1 MRTQN
6 LSREAGEK
14 AATESSPVPSV
25 ALLPNAAR
33 VAVIIPTYREAE
45 NIPGMI
51 ERLAAVREASQLDLE
66 VLFVD
71 DNSQDG
77 SEEIVS
83 SKNLPWVR
91 IIVRT
96 KDRGLSQA
104 VLEGLRT
111 ATSDYL
117 VVMDADLSHPPE
129 KIPELVRLLSGG
141 MEFVAGSRFTEGG
154 STDDD
159 WGVFRWL
166 NSRVATLLALPLTR
180 LKDPMSGFFALHR
193 DTFLRGNSSYNPIG
207 YKIGLELVVKCNCT
221 RVAEVPIHFVDRR
234 LGSSKLSFKE
244 QLRYLQHIRRLYI
257 HRFGTLTHLAQFAV
271 VGFSGA
277 LLNIALL
284 TLGLEFG
291 LRRELAVGVAIAI
304 SMVWNFILNRRFS
317 FSYARNGSIVAQFF
331 GFVSAC
337 SVGALINYW
346 VTLSVWH
353 RLPNGQVAAL
363 VGILAGLAFNFLMN
377 RFFVFRRRHVRVAA
391 GETKPALPEQS
402 KRT

>member
-1 MRTQN
+1 MMQN
-6 LSREAGEK
+6 LSLVTGDNAFV
-14 AATESSPVPSV
+14 ESRPPSSLT
-25 ALLPNAAR
+25 LLLDAAR

-45 NIPGMI
+45 NIPGMV
-51 ERLAAVREASQLDLE
+51 ERLRAVREASNLDLE

-71 DNSQDG
+71 DDSRDG
-77 SEEIVS
+77 SEKIIDS
-83 SKNLPWVR
+83 INLPWVR
-91 IIVRT
+91 ILVRT

-111 ATSDYL
+111 ATADYL

-129 KIPELVRLLSGG
+129 KIPELVRLLCGG

-159 WGVFRWL
+159 WGLFRWL

-207 YKIGLELVVKCNCT
+207 YKIGLELVVKCGCT

-244 QLRYLQHIRRLYI
+244 QLRYLQHVRRLYI

-277 LLNIALL
+277 VLNIALL
-284 TLGLEFG
+284 TLGLELG
-291 LRRELAVGVAIAI
+291 LERELAVALAIAI
-304 SMVWNFILNRRFS
+304 SMVWNFALNRRFS

-337 SVGALINYW
+337 SVGALFNYW
-346 VTLSVWH
+346 VTLSVWPH
-353 RLPNGQVAAL
+353 LPNGQVAAL
-363 VGILAGLAFNFLMN
+363 VGILAGLAFNFVMN
-377 RFFVFRRRHVRVAA
+377 RFFVFRKRHVRVSEV
-391 GETKPALPEQS
+391 GPALS
-402 KRT
+402 SRLR